1 MHPVAHTG
9 ARLLAA
15 AGIGFILVASGC
27 GSKNKTTAPPPP
39 PPAPAL
45 ITQIVSIDPSVVEP
59 NTSFSATIYG
69 AGFME
74 GATVFFG
81 STEMPKV
88 RVEGMN
94 TLKVAASPL
103 QPGVYD
109 VIVENPGGGR
119 ATLRSG
125 LTVKAKET
133 GDCDFVRVNFDFDQS
148 YVRSDASSEL
158 SKHVS
163 CWQARTGTITVEG
176 HCDERGTVEYN
187 LALGS
192 RRAESVKSF
201 MTNKGV
207 SSSRI
212 KTVSY
217 GEERPLER
225 GSNESAWAANR
236 RADIT
241 SKE

>member
-1 MHPVAHTG
+1 MVTLAHTS

-15 AGIGFILVASGC
+15 AGVGLLLVASGC
-27 GSKNKTTAPPPP
+27 GSKNNESAPPPP

-45 ITQIVSIDPSVVEP
+45 ITQIVSIEPSVVEP
-59 NTSFSATIYG
+59 NQAFSATIYG
-69 AGFME
+69 VGFLE
-74 GATVFFG
+74 GATVKFG
-81 STEMPKV
+81 TVPQPKV
-88 RVEGMN
+88 RLEGMN
-94 TLKVAASPL
+94 TIKLASGPMA
-103 QPGVYD
+103 PGVYD
-109 VIVENPGGGR
+109 VIVSNPGGGT

-125 LTVKAKET
+125 LTVKAAET

-158 SKHVS
+158 SKHTS

-176 HCDERGTVEYN
+176 HCDARGTTEYN

-192 RRAESVKSF
+192 RRAESVKSHL
-201 MTNKGV
+201 TSKGV
-207 SSSRI
+207 SSSRV

-217 GEERPLER
+217 GEERPVAN
-225 GSNESAWAANR
+225 GSSESAWAQNR

-241 SKE
+241 SKD